1 MGDVNKAHREGAQ
14 RTVSSQH
21 YSCCSRQGET
31 MYVRHMYVHHMYV
44 RHMYVL
50 CGVGDVTS
58 TWRRSEVQSMT
69 LCMVCME
76 GAVLMAP
83 LTGGAERVCVLLV
96 APPPDL
102 TGEDNWV
109 SFPPRRSSASVAEMR
124 EHSSSSFRR
133 RTEATFA
140 ILSD

>member
-1 MGDVNKAHREGAQ
+1 MGDVNEAHREGAQ
-14 RTVSSQH
+14 RTVSSQR
-21 YSCCSRQGET
+21 YSCYSRQEKH
-31 MYVRHMYVHHMYV
+31 MYVRHMYV

-50 CGVGDVTS
+50 CGVGDVSS
-58 TWRRSEVQSMT
+58 TWRRREVQSIT

-83 LTGGAERVCVLLV
+83 LAGGAERVCVLLV

-124 EHSSSSFRR
+124 EHSSSSFPR